1 MNIKEEIKKI
11 EENKKK
17 ELEATYIDIKSKRD
31 EMKNKAKVFN
41 SQKPGNNNV
50 NSLKYIDSQL
60 EAIKRESSS
69 FYDEALNKQIE
80 IQKKYNKQIEDLIE
94 NNKMKELD
102 PSEIDTSKYQLM
114 KDMIL
119 VEKDIEKIRDMKR
132 SYVNSADFEKIT
144 MLNICIKLRI
154 EQEKEQ
160 YIRDSLKSILN
171 ENSIG
176 YSTYV
181 NEDSLKMGVGI
192 MTSKDSFINA
202 IVANNPYFNLED

>member
-1 MNIKEEIKKI
+1 
-11 EENKKK
+11 
-17 ELEATYIDIKSKRD
+17 
-31 EMKNKAKVFN
+31 MKNKAKVFN

-132 SYVNSADFEKIT
+132 SYVNSADLEKIT

-202 IVANNPYFNLED
+202 IVASNPYFNLED

>member
-132 SYVNSADFEKIT
+132 SYVNSADLEKIT

-202 IVANNPYFNLED
+202 IVASNPYFNLED

>member
-119 VEKDIEKIRDMKR
+119 VEKDIGKIRDMKR
-132 SYVNSADFEKIT
+132 SYVNSADLEKIT

-202 IVANNPYFNLED
+202 IVASNPYFNLED